1 MITGFNT
8 DIEHDGVIYH
18 VQTEDKGTKNPMIES
33 LVYVK
38 GAILDA
44 IRTRYDLLLNSSD
57 FSEARLQRILE
68 FQHKQIIT
76 SIKRGTYKKGMWLES
91 FVDGSFSFEFG
102 TKPAAVEAPSADEV
116 VERPSL
122 EPRASL
128 PTSELQTQDPASD
141 LTSQQPPH
149 PVQVLNP
156 AQPSAVITPAPEKMK
171 QGDTSRSESREALR
185 EVTVDS
191 VDVTA
196 LIGQRGIEI
205 CVESSKE
212 FRGGDHVDLTL
223 YVQDRQNHVRME
235 NVQII
240 IKIIGSAFSPRF
252 YAGKTNKTGSLRM
265 SFILP
270 TFSAGSAALIIQA
283 SAAVGADEVKYLIR
297 KKA

>member
-8 DIEHDGVIYH
+8 DVRSGDTVYH

-44 IRTRYDLLLNSSD
+44 IRTRYDHLLESSD
-57 FSEARLQRILE
+57 FSEGRLQRILE

-91 FVDGSFSFEFG
+91 FVDGAFSFDFG
-102 TKPAAVEAPSADEV
+102 TKPVPSPSPIVEEV
-116 VERPSL
+116 VKTP
-122 EPRASL
+122 
-128 PTSELQTQDPASD
+128 
-141 LTSQQPPH
+141 
-149 PVQVLNP
+149 
-156 AQPSAVITPAPEKMK
+156 TPAKVQATPESEKPRELPREPLPAESK
-171 QGDTSRSESREALR
+171 PLSPPPLAASPPTPVVEQVRSTSPSRVESSEPAI
-185 EVTVDS
+185 DS

-196 LIGQRGIEI
+196 LVGQRGIEI
-205 CVESSKE
+205 CVEGSKE
-212 FRGGDHVDLTL
+212 FRGGDHVDLSL
-223 YVQDRQNHVRME
+223 YVQDRQSQVRME

-240 IKIIGSAFSPRF
+240 IKIIGSSFPPRF
-252 YAGKTNKTGSLRM
+252 YAGKTNKTGTLRM
-265 SFILP
+265 SFMLP

-297 KKA
+297 KKG